1 VKYHKFIPLILLAGC
16 VPTAT
21 PYAPLNHQVSL
32 PASLQPPGAPVHT
45 QTDTSL
51 PDHWWTKFQN
61 PELNRLV
68 DDALRHNP
76 GLQATHSRMETAQA
90 QVMQSQSALYP
101 HLNSVAALT
110 HIRISR
116 NGPTEPYSGVT
127 ANLATFFPLFVNYD
141 LDLWG
146 RDDELIDAAKASAEI
161 RTAQYRQS
169 ALMLSS
175 AVIKTFFALTSA
187 TRMVE
192 LQTAVVHAQKDKVH
206 LLERAFQ
213 AGLSP
218 LPPVS
223 AASSAWHEEQATLE
237 QLKRHQDVLKFTL
250 YALLGRNPED
260 TNLATSRPIPHN
272 FPLPETLTLDLI
284 SQRPDVQAALWKIKT
299 RIHLEKAA
307 RLAYYPNINLFGL
320 MGYNSIGISDLITPA
335 GGTYAYGP
343 AVDLPIFEGGLLE
356 GRLHASEAERDAAIH
371 DYNQTLVNAVRDI
384 ANALTTLNHHRTQL
398 DNLSAAVANQTTE
411 TESDRVNYQSGV
423 SGKLPFINASIQ
435 LEKEK
440 MKETAELL
448 AWLTSITDTATS
460 LGGGFGRWPA

>member
-1 VKYHKFIPLILLAGC
+1 MKYYGVISLLLLAGC

-21 PYAPLNHQVSL
+21 PYAPIHDQVSI
-32 PASLQPPGAPVHT
+32 PASLLNPSATPHPQDGPP
-45 QTDTSL
+45 L
-51 PDHWWTKFQN
+51 PDHWWVKFHN
-61 PELNRLV
+61 PDLDRLV
-68 DDALRHNP
+68 EDALTHNP
-76 GLQATHSRMETAQA
+76 GLQETHSRLETAQA
-90 QVMQSQSALYP
+90 QVMKSQSVLYP
-101 HLNSVAALT
+101 HLNSVASLT

-127 ANLATFFPLFVNYD
+127 ANLATWFPLFVNYD

-146 RDDELIDAAKASAEI
+146 RDDELIGAAKASEEI
-161 RTAQYRQS
+161 SRAQYRES

-175 AVIKTFFALTSA
+175 AVIKTFFALNTA
-187 TRMVE
+187 IQMVA
-192 LQTAVVHAQKDKVH
+192 LQSGVVHLQEDKVH
-206 LLERAFQ
+206 LLETAFH

-223 AASSAWHEEQATLE
+223 AAKTEWLE
-237 QLKRHQDVLKFTL
+237 GQSELEKLKRQQDVLKFAL
-250 YALLGRNPED
+250 YALLGRSPAES
-260 TNLATSRPIPHN
+260 NLATSTPIPHT
-272 FPLPETLTLDLI
+272 FPLPGTLTLDLVT
-284 SQRPDVQAALWKIKT
+284 QRPDIQAALWKIKA

-320 MGYNSIGISDLITPA
+320 MGYNSIGISDLVTPA

-343 AVDLPIFEGGLLE
+343 AIDLPIFEGGALE
-356 GRLHASEAERDAAIH
+356 GQLHVSEAERDAAIH

-384 ANALTTLNHHRTQL
+384 ASALTTMNHRHERL
-398 DNLSAAVANQTTE
+398 KDLSAAVASQASE
-411 TESDRVNYQSGV
+411 TQSDQVKYHSGV
-423 SGKLPFINASIQ
+423 SGKLPFLNASIQ

-448 AWLTSITDTATS
+448 AWLTSLTDTATS